1 MKKYI
6 LIILAL
12 FSLSACK
19 SNKSFLERN
28 DADKALADA
37 VKKITKDPG
46 NEEATA
52 AIPIL
57 YKQIQQDHLNIIA
70 SYKNSR
76 DLSKWSKI
84 ISQYEKLQQAYNII
98 MSNTQAFTLITP
110 VSYNAELLEAK
121 ESAAS
126 DYYNEGMN
134 YISKAGRENA
144 RRAYN
149 SFKKSGSYIPGYK
162 DSKEKMN
169 EAYENAIV
177 NVVVNPVQDNSFFN
191 TGGWGNYGYN
201 YSNEYFQQ
209 TLLRDL
215 QNDNNESRYAAR
227 FYTDWQA
234 QRENIRPDWVV
245 NLTLRNMDIPRPVP
259 YSYSRSVS
267 RNIEVGRDSSG
278 HPVNQTVYA
287 TVNITRYR
295 FDARASMEV
304 QIRDL
309 ETRRTISN
317 RSFSDTYRYEQERGS
332 FTGDSRALSSSDWN
346 IINNTNYQEPRKE
359 EILNELYRKI
369 YPQVLNNIKNATD
382 W

>member
-12 FSLSACK
+12 LSFSACK

-28 DADKALADA
+28 DADKALIDA
-37 VKKITKDPG
+37 VKKISKDPG
-46 NEEATA
+46 NEDATA

-76 DLSKWSKI
+76 DLGKWSKI
-84 ISQYEKLQQAYNII
+84 IAQYDKLQQAYNSI
-98 MSNTQAFTLITP
+98 MSNTQAFKLITP
-110 VSYNAELLEAK
+110 ISYNAELLEAK

-126 DYYNEGMN
+126 DFYNDGMN
-134 YISKAGRENA
+134 YLSKSGRDNA
-144 RRAYN
+144 RKAYN
-149 SFKKSGSYIPGYK
+149 SFKKSDSYLPGYK

-169 EAYENAIV
+169 ESYENAIV
-177 NVVVNPVQDNSFFN
+177 DVVINPVQDNSFFN
-191 TGGWGNYGYN
+191 NSGWGNYGYN

-215 QNDNNESRYAAR
+215 QNDNNSSRYAAR

-234 QRENIRPDWVV
+234 RRENINPDWIV
-245 NLTLRNMDIPRPVP
+245 NLILRNMDIPRPMP
-259 YSYSRSVS
+259 YTYSRNVS
-267 RNIEVGRDSSG
+267 RSIEVGRDTSG
-278 HPVNQTVYA
+278 HPINQTVYA
-287 TVNITRYR
+287 TVNITRYS
-295 FDARASMEV
+295 FDARATMEV

-317 RSFSDTYRYEQERGS
+317 RSFSDTYQYQQERGS
-332 FTGDSRALSSSDWN
+332 FTGDSRALSASDWN
-346 IINNTNYQEPRKE
+346 ILNNTNYEEPRKE